1 MTTKSFE
8 KNLSK
13 TNSTILIKKSKLF
26 WVKYDCGKPSTNLS
40 INSKN
45 LNERMIKVERNMH
58 KIEQYSRRECIE
70 IARILRFAQS

>member
-8 KNLSK
+8 KSLSK

-58 KIEQYSRRECIE
+58 KIEQYSRHECIE

>member
-8 KNLSK
+8 KSLSK
-13 TNSTILIKKSKLF
+13 TNSAILIKKSKLF